1 MGDIQIR
8 ALRTL
13 SEMQEA
19 VALQKTYW
27 GDDLES
33 VIPAHMLLSLANY
46 GGHVLAAMD
55 GGQMVGVLVGFL
67 GTSNDEPNR
76 PAMANLQ
83 LVSKR
88 MVVLPEF
95 RGRGIGYHLKR
106 EQRRIAIK
114 QGVRLITWTFDP
126 LLAINAQLNIRKL
139 GAISDSYLEDV
150 YGTSEEGGLATL
162 GSSDRLV
169 ADWWVTHRRVEER
182 LNGNRTDLGLKHYFE
197 AHTPIV
203 NVTQVN
209 STGNSVP
216 PDVILDPTGSLVL
229 AEIPINYMAVVRDDP
244 SLARIWRIHTRDLF
258 KRLFGMQ
265 YVVTDF
271 IREIYEGRDRAF
283 YLFSQSNRPFEQV
296 DFSQN

>member
-1 MGDIQIR
+1 MGELQIR
-8 ALRTL
+8 ALKTL
-13 SEMQEA
+13 PEMQEA
-19 VALQKTYW
+19 VALQRSYW
-27 GDDLES
+27 GNDLES

-55 GGQMVGVLVGFL
+55 GDQMVGVLVGFL

-139 GAISDSYLEDV
+139 GAISNTYVEDA

-169 ADWWVTHRRVEER
+169 ADWWVTNRRVEER
-182 LNGNRTDLGLKHYFE
+182 LNGSRTDLGLKHYFE
-197 AHTPIV
+197 ANTPII
-203 NVTQVN
+203 NAT
-209 STGNSVP
+209 STNAAGYALP
-216 PDVILDPTGSLVL
+216 PKTIVQPTGSLL
-229 AEIPINYMAVVRDDP
+229 LLEIPTNYGAIVQAVSD
-244 SLARIWRIHTRDLF
+244 LAREWRTHTRDVF
-258 KRLFGMQ
+258 KRLFGMEF
-265 YVVTDF
+265 VVTDF
-271 IREIYEGRDRAF
+271 IREAYEGRDRAF
-283 YLFSQSNRPFEQV
+283 YLLSQSNRPFEQV